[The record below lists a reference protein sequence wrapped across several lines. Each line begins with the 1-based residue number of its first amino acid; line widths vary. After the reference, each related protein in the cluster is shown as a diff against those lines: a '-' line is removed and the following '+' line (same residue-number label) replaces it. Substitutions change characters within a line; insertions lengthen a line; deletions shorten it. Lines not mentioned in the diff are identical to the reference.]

1 MSDMGGT
8 GGGVG
13 GRGHRQLDIEV
24 ESTKEKRSLIISLAW
39 PALAE
44 NFLVSITSMIDMI
57 MVSSL
62 GGFAIAAVGLVA
74 QPRFVMLS
82 AFMAMNVG
90 STAMI
95 SRFRGARDP
104 ENANLVL
111 GQSLLM
117 GLSLSAILCVIMF
130 IWGENLIRFLAGGNI
145 SPDTIQGASEYLR
158 IQVYGFPL
166 MALTFTMNAAL
177 RGVGNT
183 RATFYNNSVSN
194 LSKIL
199 FNYCLITGGFGF
211 PALGIRGAAISM
223 VLSQAVGF
231 FMVLSKVISGKE
243 YIRIE
248 FKKVSRFDFSMMKR
262 IFNIGFPAL
271 IEQVFMRVGVML
283 FTIIVTSLGNYS
295 YQAHIIA
302 MNLQQMSFMT
312 GMSFGIAAT
321 TLVGQC
327 LGRLREDLARL
338 YVKLTLQ
345 LNLIVAVA
353 VAMLLFFGG
362 ELICS
367 LYSDDP
373 ELVRLA
379 ANMLKI
385 IALVNP
391 VSASRFVYSSALR
404 GAGDSRFSA
413 VITFVGVLV
422 LRPLISY
429 LLVFP
434 PFPFQLGLAGIW
446 IALSS
451 DGIVAYILSM
461 NRFKRGKW
469 ANIKV

>member
-1 MSDMGGT
+1 MSDVSKKRSMP
-8 GGGVG
+8 
-13 GRGHRQLDIEV
+13 DIEV
-24 ESTKEKRSLIISLAW
+24 ETTKGKRSIIIGLTW

-44 NFLVSITSMIDMI
+44 NFLVSIVSMIDMI
-57 MVSSL
+57 MVASL
-62 GGFAIAAVGLVA
+62 GGYAMAAVGLVA

-95 SRFRGARDP
+95 SRFRGAKDP
-104 ENANLVL
+104 ANANLVL
-111 GQSLLM
+111 GQSILM
-117 GLSLSAILCVIMF
+117 GVSLSVVLCVVMF
-130 IWGENLIRFLAGGNI
+130 IWGDSLIGFLAGGEI
-145 SPDTIQGASEYLR
+145 SSETIEGASTYLR
-158 IQVYGFPL
+158 IQIYGFPI
-166 MALTFTMNAAL
+166 MALTFTMNASL

-183 RATFYNNSVSN
+183 KATFQNNSISN
-194 LSKIL
+194 VCKIL

-211 PALGIRGAAISM
+211 PALGVTGAALST
-223 VLSQAVGF
+223 VLSQCVGF
-231 FMVLSKVISGKE
+231 GMALSKVVSGKE
-243 YIRIE
+243 FIRIE
-248 FKKVSRFDFSMMKR
+248 MKKIVNVDFSMIKR

-283 FTIIVTSLGNYS
+283 FTIIVTSLGDYS

-321 TLVGQC
+321 TLVGQS
-327 LGRLREDLARL
+327 LGRKREDLAKT
-338 YVKLTLQ
+338 YVSLTLR
-345 LNLIVAVA
+345 LNLIVAVS
-353 VAMLLFFGG
+353 VAALLFFGG

-367 LYSDDP
+367 LYSDNP
-373 ELVRLA
+373 ELVKLSA
-379 ANMLKI
+379 DMLKI

-391 VSASRFVYSSALR
+391 ISASRFVYTSALR

-413 VITFVGVLV
+413 VITFVGVLIM
-422 LRPLISY
+422 RPLVSY

-451 DGIVAYILSM
+451 DGVVAYVLSM
-461 NRFKRGKW
+461 LRFKKGKW
-469 ANIKV
+469 AKIKV

>member
-1 MSDMGGT
+1 MSEEKKRGT
-8 GGGVG
+8 S
-13 GRGHRQLDIEV
+13 LDLEV
-24 ESTKEKRSLIISLAW
+24 ESVKGKRSIIIGLTW

-44 NFLVSITSMIDMI
+44 NFLVSIVSMIDMI
-57 MVSSL
+57 MVASL
-62 GGFAIAAVGLVA
+62 GGYAMAAVGLVA

-90 STAMI
+90 ATAMI

-111 GQSLLM
+111 GQSILM
-117 GLSLSAILCVIMF
+117 GISLSVVLCTVMF
-130 IWGENLIRFLAGGNI
+130 IWGDNLISFLAGANI
-145 SPDTIQGASEYLR
+145 NEETIRGAGDYLR
-158 IQVYGFPL
+158 IQIYGFPI
-166 MALTFTMNAAL
+166 MALTFTMNASL

-183 RATFYNNSVSN
+183 KATFHNNSVSN
-194 LSKIL
+194 IIKIL
-199 FNYCLITGGFGF
+199 FNYVLITGGFGF
-211 PALGIRGAAISM
+211 PALGLTGAAIST
-223 VLSQAVGF
+223 VLAQCVGF
-231 FMVLSKVISGKE
+231 GMALSKVLSGKE
-243 YIRIE
+243 FIRIE
-248 FKKVSRFDFSMMKR
+248 IKKIINVDFSMIKR

-283 FTIIVTSLGNYS
+283 FTIIVTSLGDYS

-312 GMSFGIAAT
+312 GMSFGVAAT

-327 LGRLREDLARL
+327 LGRKREDLAKV
-338 YVKLTLQ
+338 YVSLTLR
-345 LNLIVAVA
+345 LNLIIAVT
-353 VAMLLFFGG
+353 VAMVLFFGG

-373 ELVRLA
+373 VLVKYA
-379 ANMLKI
+379 ADMLKI

-391 VSASRFVYSSALR
+391 ISSARFVYTSALR

-413 VITFVGVLV
+413 VITFVGVLI

-429 LLVFP
+429 VLVFP

-446 IALSS
+446 VALSS
-451 DGIVAYILSM
+451 DGVAAYILSM
-461 NRFKRGKW
+461 IRFKKGKW
-469 ANIKV
+469 AKIKV

>member
-1 MSDMGGT
+1 MSDADGAGGAS
-8 GGGVG
+8 
-13 GRGHRQLDIEV
+13 GRGYRQLDIEV
-24 ESTKEKRSLIISLAW
+24 ESYKEKRSLINSLAW

-44 NFLVSITSMIDMI
+44 NFLVTIASMIDMI

-82 AFMAMNVG
+82 AFMALNVG

-104 ENANLVL
+104 NNANLVL

-117 GLSLSAILCVIMF
+117 SLGLSAVLCVTMF
-130 IWGENLIRFLAGGNI
+130 IWGDNLVRFLAGGSI
-145 SPDTIQGASEYLR
+145 SADTIHGASEYLR

-166 MALTFTMNAAL
+166 LAFTFTMNASL

-183 RATFYNNSVSN
+183 RASFYNNSVSN
-194 LSKIL
+194 IFKIL
-199 FNYCLITGGFGF
+199 FNYCLISGGLGF

-223 VLSQAVGF
+223 VLSQAIGF
-231 FMVLSKVISGKE
+231 FMALSKVLSGKE

-248 FKKVSRFDFSMMKR
+248 INKLIRVDLSMMKR

-321 TLVGQC
+321 TLVGQS

-345 LNLIVAVA
+345 LNLIVAVT
-353 VAMLLFFGG
+353 VTLILFFGG

-373 ELVRLA
+373 ELVKLSA
-379 ANMLKI
+379 DMLKI

-391 VSASRFVYSSALR
+391 ISSARFVYTSALR
-404 GAGDSRFSA
+404 GAGDSSFAA

-422 LRPLISY
+422 LRPLVSY
-429 LLVFP
+429 ILVFP

-461 NRFKRGKW
+461 IRFRRGKW
-469 ANIKV
+469 ARIKV